1 MTQPPV
7 IGIAGGIGSGKSTVA
22 RAFEQLGCLVLDSDE
37 EARRAMERPEVR
49 DELVS
54 WWGPGVLD
62 ADGGIDRRRVAQIV
76 FADASERR
84 RLEGLIHPLV
94 KKTRREAIEMAT
106 GRPGVVI
113 DAPLLFE
120 AGLEG
125 ECDEIV
131 FVEASRGVR
140 LARVRRTRG
149 WDEAEFDRREA
160 AQMPLEEKRGRCG
173 FVIVNEDDAPR
184 VEAAREVLEAV
195 RARHA
200 KP

>member
-1 MTQPPV
+1 MTPPPV

-22 RAFEQLGCLVLDSDE
+22 RAFEQLGCLVLDSDA
-37 EARRAMERPEVR
+37 EAKRALERTEVR
-49 DELVS
+49 DELVR

-76 FADASERR
+76 FADAAERR

-94 KKTRREAIEMAT
+94 KKTRREAIAMAT

-125 ECDEIV
+125 ECDEVV
-131 FVEASRGVR
+131 FVEASRAVR
-140 LARVRRTRG
+140 LARVLRSRG

-160 AQMPLEEKRGRCG
+160 AQMPLDEKRRRCR
-173 FVIVNEDDAPR
+173 FVIENEDDEPR
-184 VEAAREVLEAV
+184 VEEARAVLEAV
-195 RARHA
+195 RRGRD
-200 KP
+200 